1 MTSHRFDIHY
11 YNDEGYAT
19 NVAFHF
25 NSDSHSVTNDFRFLP
40 MDIVSDEMKSLC
52 KLHKL
57 DMLHSNGRNAKI
69 LYTLK

>member
-1 MTSHRFDIHY
+1 MMKVMLLMLLFTSTQIHILLLMT
-11 YNDEGYAT
+11 
-19 NVAFHF
+19 
-25 NSDSHSVTNDFRFLP
+25 RFLP
-40 MDIVSDEMKSLC
+40 MDIVNDEMKSLC